1 MTGRTNEEAVSVI
14 VGTLLLILITV
25 TAAAGLAIMVA
36 QLQKNEMDQQSHIA
50 AVKSEQIDILNPGLT
65 NDASAWSQTHPPA
78 WNQIPFNVSGN
89 QSWKNWSSV
98 TISLSNLNTDDVNVI
113 GIAINDHYTR
123 NFTAITT
130 APIPVR
136 VPYNIS
142 DHDYLKIPGSKSQK
156 IQINI
161 TDDFPSPLYINDG
174 DPVKITVM
182 TSLYNTFVKNCRP
195 PNPVIHTKTETE
207 DYDAIQRRVLFLDGS
222 ASTADNGIADW
233 NWTIVSA
240 ANTVPPGTWTD
251 SSNHTTSYS
260 RGETVRVSP
269 MDPGPF
275 RIVLKMT
282 DDVGMTRVSDPVDIP
297 ADQNYVP
304 VSNVY
309 ASSLRNLN
317 QSFVNVTVKDINGKP
332 VSGVTVNFAMGS
344 NPYNNITFSPYFAQ
358 TDSAGNA
365 TTIATDGIGTIKV
378 IYGKF
383 PVIDVPV
390 GL

>member
-65 NDASAWSQTHPPA
+65 DDPSA
-78 WNQIPFNVSGN
+78 WNQSHPVAWNETPFNIPGN

-98 TISLSNLNTDDVNVI
+98 TFSLSNLNTDDVKVI

-123 NFTAITT
+123 NFTAITNF
-130 APIPVR
+130 PVPVR

-142 DHDYLKIPGSKSQK
+142 DHDYLTIPGSKSQQV
-156 IQINI
+156 QINF
-161 TDDFPSPLYINDG
+161 TNDFPSPQYVNDG
-174 DPVKITVM
+174 DQVKITVM
-182 TSLYNTFVKNCRP
+182 TSLYNTFGKICRP

-207 DYDAIQRRVLFLDGS
+207 DMDAIQRKVLFLDGS
-222 ASTADNGIADW
+222 ASTADNEVVDW

-240 ANTVPPGTWTD
+240 ANTIPPGAWTD
-251 SSNHTTSYS
+251 TSNLTTSYS
-260 RGETVRVSP
+260 RGETVRISP

-275 RIVLKMT
+275 RIILKVT
-282 DDVGMTRVSDPVDIP
+282 DDAGMTQNSDPVDIP

-304 VSNVY
+304 VSNVIANSY
-309 ASSLRNLN
+309 APN
-317 QSFVNVTVKDINGKP
+317 QSVVVATVKDINGNP
-332 VSGVTVNFAMGS
+332 VPGITVNFAVGS
-344 NPYNNITFSPYFAQ
+344 NPYNNLIFSPYYNV
-358 TDSAGNA
+358 TDSAGK
-365 TTIATDGIGTIKV
+365 TTSFVSNGNGTIKV